1 MDRFQKKETLGSG
14 SFGSV
19 YKALDTKSGEIVAIK
34 KMKQK
39 FKTWEESMALPEIK
53 SLIQL
58 NHPCLVKMKE
68 VIRSSDYL
76 YMILELVDQDMGK
89 LIRGLRKSGNYMSE
103 SQIRDI
109 MYQLVIGIE
118 YIHKNNFFH
127 RDLKPDNVLITDD
140 LKIKISDFGLIRE
153 IKSSPPY
160 TEYVATRWYRAP
172 ECVLRSRGY
181 NSPVDI
187 FAVGCIM
194 AELYMLFPL
203 FPGQS
208 ELDQMQ

>member
-1 MDRFQKKETLGSG
+1 
-14 SFGSV
+14 
-19 YKALDTKSGEIVAIK
+19 
-34 KMKQK
+34 
-39 FKTWEESMALPEIK
+39 
-53 SLIQL
+53 
-58 NHPCLVKMKE
+58 MKE

-103 SQIRDI
+103 GQIRDI

-127 RDLKPDNVLITDD
+127 RDLKPDNILIADD

-153 IKSSPPY
+153 TKSSPPY

-187 FAVGCIM
+187 FAVG
-194 AELYMLFPL
+194 
-203 FPGQS
+203 
-208 ELDQMQ
+208 